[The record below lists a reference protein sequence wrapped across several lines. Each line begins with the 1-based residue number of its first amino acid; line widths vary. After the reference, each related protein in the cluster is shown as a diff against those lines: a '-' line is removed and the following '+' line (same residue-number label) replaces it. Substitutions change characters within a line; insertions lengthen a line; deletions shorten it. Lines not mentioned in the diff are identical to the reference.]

1 MSETISDAIA
11 RQEVIEATRSRRQPW
26 NGWLKGIVVILA
38 VFWVVSE
45 GISVAVRY
53 TPLQKTL
60 ATRLEAVFGRPVEVG
75 SYDFSL
81 WGGPTLS
88 ARSVTVAEDPQF
100 GREYFLRAES
110 VSVRLRWQSLLRG
123 RIEAGTVSLDR
134 PSLNIVLAS
143 DGRWNVAEWLPRATE
158 STPLNGLSAPPVASP
173 APRFRRIEV
182 EDGRLNFKRGYEK
195 LPFAFVGV
203 TGAVEANRP
212 GRWSIDLQGTPWRAA
227 TMTQQAGALRLT
239 GEVGGTSS
247 RLRPAL
253 LNLDWPDASISDVLR
268 LVRGDDHG
276 IRGFLSLGVS
286 ARTLGQDGRW
296 SLQGRAALRQIH
308 GWDIPLRPDNPSLN
322 LAGTIDWDPA
332 SPFVQFTNIALD
344 APNSRARASGRI
356 LWDRADERS
365 AGRPQQADEIALSPA
380 RVDMGDVLAW
390 IRAFHVGIADSLS
403 VRGNA
408 QVQAKLAGWPLHVV
422 SADAETDS
430 IQVGAAGTPR
440 AARLDPVSF
449 RFVRGKTAVL
459 AANIAWGPSHVPDGA
474 FRLDASFRPDPA
486 GLAAWH
492 ITGRAFQTRDLIAG
506 ASVIGWNVSRG
517 WDLAGPIACDLRW
530 KDIPYQWPLPRL
542 TAAIRMAAFQPN
554 GWIEIGSTASASAGA
569 KLQVPFLNHPIDE
582 IKARAELKSGSSYV
596 TVPSAEAFGT
606 QWTGTFNR
614 RGTDGKWQFSLSTDR
629 LATADLD
636 QWLNPA
642 WKESFL
648 DRMLPFLSARPPGIA
663 PENLRVAG
671 RIAVGEFVLPPLRI
685 SHLQGNL
692 ELDGRRIAL
701 SNASGQ
707 FYDGRLSGSLDAI
720 LGAVPV
726 YRTSFDFSDVSL
738 SSLAS
743 ASPNLTK
750 LLSGSASG
758 EIWLE
763 AHGASRSGLIGSLT
777 CQGRARLANAEL
789 RSFDLSVPLGNSAEN
804 ETTLFPDGSATFA
817 CAQGKVEFQ
826 KLDLLSGLGGWIQ
839 GEGSVDFNRS
849 LDFRLRTLSTL
860 PDNPDQPLAAF
871 HVGGSLAAPQV
882 SPVPVIVARRSRQ
895 R

>member
-1 MSETISDAIA
+1 
-11 RQEVIEATRSRRQPW
+11 
-26 NGWLKGIVVILA
+26 LA
-38 VFWVVSE
+38 
-45 GISVAVRY
+45 A
-53 TPLQKTL
+53 
-60 ATRLEAVFGRPVEVG
+60 RLEAVFGRPVEVR

-88 ARSVTVAEDPQF
+88 ARSVTVGEDPQF
-100 GREYFLRAES
+100 GHEYFLRAES

-123 RIEAGTVSLDR
+123 RIEAETVSLDH
-134 PSLNIVLAS
+134 PSLNIVLAP

-158 STPLNGLSAPPVASP
+158 STPRNGLGAPPVSSP

-182 EDGRLNFKRGYEK
+182 EEGRLNFKRGYQK

-203 TGAVEANRP
+203 TGAVEAKRP

-227 TMTQQAGALRLT
+227 AMTQQAGALHLT

-247 RLRPAL
+247 RLRPAV
-253 LNLDWPDASISDVLR
+253 LNVDWPDASVSDVLR

-276 IRGFLSLGVS
+276 IRGSLSLAVN
-286 ARTLGQDGRW
+286 ARTRDEDGRW
-296 SLQGRAALRQIH
+296 LLQGRAAFRQIH

-322 LAGTIDWDPA
+322 LAGTIDWDPT
-332 SPFVQFTNIALD
+332 SPFVQFTDIALD

-356 LWDRADERS
+356 LWDRADEKS
-365 AGRPQQADEIALSPA
+365 AGHPQQPDEIALSSA

-390 IRAFHVGIADSLS
+390 TRAFHLGIANSLS
-403 VRGNA
+403 VHGSA
-408 QVQAKLAGWPLHVV
+408 QVQAKFAGWPPHIVN
-422 SADAETDS
+422 AEAETDS
-430 IQVGAAGTPR
+430 IQVGTTGVPR
-440 AARLDPVSF
+440 RARLDPLTF
-449 RFVRGKTAVL
+449 KFVRGK
-459 AANIAWGPSHVPDGA
+459 AATLVANLAWGASHIPDGA
-474 FRLDASFRPDPA
+474 FRVDASFRPTPV

-492 ITGRAFQTRDLIAG
+492 ITGRASQTRDLIAG
-506 ASVIGWNVSRG
+506 ASALGWNISRG
-517 WDLAGPIACDLRW
+517 WDLAGPFACDLRW
-530 KDIPYQWPLPRL
+530 KDIPYRL
-542 TAAIRMAAFQPN
+542 SLSQPTGAIETVAFQPA
-554 GWIEIGSTASASAGA
+554 GWIEIGSTAATSSGA
-569 KLQVPFLNHPIDE
+569 TLRVPFLNHPIDE
-582 IKARAELKSGSSYV
+582 IKARAEFKPGGSYV
-596 TVPSAEAFGT
+596 SVSSAQAFGA

-614 RGTDGKWQFSLSTDR
+614 RGPGGEWQFALSTDR

-648 DRMLPFLSARPPGIA
+648 DRMLPFLSARLPAIA
-663 PENLRVAG
+663 PENLRAAG
-671 RIAVGEFVLPPLRI
+671 RIAVGEFVLPPLHI

-707 FYDGRLSGSLDAI
+707 FYDGRVSGSVDAI
-720 LGAVPV
+720 LAAVPV

-789 RSFDLSVPLGNSAEN
+789 RKFDVSMPLADSSEN
-804 ETTLFPDGSATFA
+804 ETSLFPDGSATFS
-817 CAQGKVEFQ
+817 CGEGKVEFQ
-826 KLDLLSGLGGWIQ
+826 KLDLLSGTGGWIQ
-839 GEGSVDFNRS
+839 GTGGVDFNRNVDFS
-849 LDFRLRTLSTL
+849 LRSLSTL

-871 HVGGSLAAPQV
+871 HVGGSLAAPEV
-882 SPVPVIVARRSRQ
+882 SLVTAAAPARRSRQ